1 MDDVDLRELFDLIKS
16 KIFFIVILT
25 NIVIICGTLYIKF
38 LRVPEYK
45 SSSTIVL
52 SSNSSDTT
60 TITSSDVTLNKNLVS
75 TYSQIAKSRSV
86 LETVIDYYHLDMT
99 YEQLSKKITVS
110 QVTDTEIIQIA
121 VTDPDAQLAANITN
135 KIAEVFA
142 NQVSDIYNMKNI
154 KILDVA
160 IKTTK
165 PYNIDYIKQFFLSL
179 AVGLGLSLVI
189 VFMFYFFDN
198 TIKTIE
204 QVEAKLELPILG
216 RIPLQKGKK

>member
-1 MDDVDLRELFDLIKS
+1 M
-16 KIFFIVILT
+16 
-25 NIVIICGTLYIKF
+25 KF